1 MIVAV
6 PLKTVASAHGI
17 HAEPSQISIRSPKVI
32 EVPAMVKVA
41 GLARVP
47 VASWLVTEKVI
58 WNTAMAPGTD
68 ERLGAVTDTW
78 TGPAKSPAGVA
89 TVTCWLL

>member
-1 MIVAV
+1 VIVAV
-6 PLKTVASAHGI
+6 PLETVASAHGV
-17 HAEPSQISIRSPKVI
+17 HTEPSQISTRPPKVI

-58 WNTAMAPGTD
+58 WKAAMAPGTD